1 MKRPIL
7 KKTSGIVMILLMSTL
22 TAVSQNAY
30 TKLCL
35 DAISHEKAGRLDDAA
50 EKYSEAIRLKPEEWT
65 GYKYRANVNLERGL
79 YDDVIADANR
89 ALDLSPGETS
99 LYEIRARGFYA
110 KNMHDRAIDDFNK
123 ALPGPGSKEKGSFM
137 TYFHRG
143 RAYFSN
149 KQYRDAIFDFDAAV
163 SSSPGYWNSE
173 PDIYIYRAQANLELG
188 NFGVA
193 LSDIDKFLD
202 LRPDDLKALFLQGY
216 TRNLSGNREG
226 ARNTAT
232 KILSLDPSKEV
243 LYSGAN
249 ILSLFDIETRRAKAK
264 RLAGEAE
271 SLLAE
276 NSSAI
281 SKSLSSMRINDAFM
295 SLDTA
300 WLILPGLTQE
310 DEALRGK
317 IREDLFKVY
326 PLIKTKPEISEF
338 VRRYMVQASSAT
350 GEKKYDEA
358 IRLYTTTLSIS
369 PWVPVAYYNRSLLY
383 ELRGQFRN
391 SISDMEQYLALAPD
405 ASDARSAKDKIYEWE
420 GKIKDKGLSGP
431 AYKPGVINQIESGSY
446 SPGNYAF
453 AMAFGG
459 AFGAQIAKNP
469 GLADLWTQST
479 NGATPDY
486 DYSDKLPF
494 LFSGDIE
501 IIARPVKRIGIGAV
515 GKLSGGI
522 GARTKIGDVR
532 YMMNMGT
539 LQFGGLLR
547 YYLLV
552 GNGAERP
559 DVYMQ
564 YSFGKSVLN
573 GYYGIATMDGL
584 VYDYSYMK
592 QYDASD
598 FFHNAGIGMGGKVG
612 KHTYLTLSLDYFTT
626 KFDKITWEVTTNT
639 ANQEDV
645 GSSGTLINTQ
655 TGEDLNANYNG
666 LLLKFMLGFC
676 F

>member
-1 MKRPIL
+1 
-7 KKTSGIVMILLMSTL
+7 
-22 TAVSQNAY
+22 
-30 TKLCL
+30 
-35 DAISHEKAGRLDDAA
+35 
-50 EKYSEAIRLKPEEWT
+50 
-65 GYKYRANVNLERGL
+65 
-79 YDDVIADANR
+79 
-89 ALDLSPGETS
+89 
-99 LYEIRARGFYA
+99 
-110 KNMHDRAIDDFNK
+110 
-123 ALPGPGSKEKGSFM
+123 
-137 TYFHRG
+137 
-143 RAYFSN
+143 
-149 KQYRDAIFDFDAAV
+149 
-163 SSSPGYWNSE
+163 
-173 PDIYIYRAQANLELG
+173 
-188 NFGVA
+188 
-193 LSDIDKFLD
+193 
-202 LRPDDLKALFLQGY
+202 
-216 TRNLSGNREG
+216 
-226 ARNTAT
+226 
-232 KILSLDPSKEV
+232 
-243 LYSGAN
+243 
-249 ILSLFDIETRRAKAK
+249 
-264 RLAGEAE
+264 
-271 SLLAE
+271 
-276 NSSAI
+276 
-281 SKSLSSMRINDAFM
+281 MRINDAFM

-369 PWVPVAYYNRSLLY
+369 PWVPVAYYNRSL
-383 ELRGQFRN
+383 RMN
-391 SISDMEQYLALAPD
+391 SGGSQEQHFGYGQYLLLHPMLPSKKRKGQD
-405 ASDARSAKDKIYEWE
+405 LRME
-420 GKIKDKGLSGP
+420 GKIRIKVCLARHTSRS
-431 AYKPGVINQIESGSY
+431 YHQIESAVILRALCFCDGIWRRL
-446 SPGNYAF
+446 
-453 AMAFGG
+453 
-459 AFGAQIAKNP
+459 GAQIAKNP

-598 FFHNAGIGMGGKVG
+598 
-612 KHTYLTLSLDYFTT
+612 SFTT
-626 KFDKITWEVTTNT
+626 PE
-639 ANQEDV
+639 
-645 GSSGTLINTQ
+645 
-655 TGEDLNANYNG
+655 
-666 LLLKFMLGFC
+666 
-676 F
+676 